1 MKRKVLRQ
9 AILVKP
15 SELIKLGKELKKE
28 QKELDDNLKLKK
40 HERKEN
46 SFVVSI
52 INKQPKCSDTWQFEK
67 KNSEEE

>member
-15 SELIKLGKELKKE
+15 SELIKLVKELKKE

-67 KNSEEE
+67 KNSE